1 MCGNFAFLFEMK
13 MTMRI
18 NKIVLLLLTAVL
30 FIQCD
35 TVNSVFGGSSKSS
48 SRSKTSTSRTKT
60 STSGSRAHYNIQ
72 YRDDFLS
79 VSDREKESIL
89 KESKATED
97 QYSLLVFT
105 KNFKGEKIVV
115 TSQEKRLFS
124 GYLISNIK
132 TGYADKLTIDN
143 TEDIR
148 VYDNLT
154 KKEIVIDSKEA
165 KKHKF
170 IYLQKDNSNKE
181 SPFILIYSNTLRP
194 LD

>member
-1 MCGNFAFLFEMK
+1 MK

-18 NKIVLLLLTAVL
+18 NKIILLLLTAVL

-35 TVNSVFGGSSKSS
+35 TVNSVFGGNSKSS
-48 SRSKTSTSRTKT
+48 SRSKTSKTRSKT

-79 VSDREKESIL
+79 VSDREKENIL

-143 TEDIR
+143 TKDVK